1 MSRQHFCPGINGEI
15 PYIHNSGRVREVSGF
30 AKLMTRKRIDWLY
43 SLWLRVYIG
52 VWNGVVLLTRIH
64 PAALAQE
71 AVRGVIQNSRGSY
84 YAHDISPGIM
94 CATSRCIAP
103 KSSALGLRSIQV
115 NVLRKQG
122 PNPLIRL
129 PLWSHPIVLILR
141 CVAPL
146 CPGPVGF
153 NNESTESHS

>member
-52 VWNGVVLLTRIH
+52 VWNGVLLLTRIH
-64 PAALAQE
+64 PAVLAQE
-71 AVRGVIQNSRGSY
+71 AVRAVIQKFQRL

-94 CATSRCIAP
+94 CATSRCIAL
-103 KSSALGLRSIQV
+103 KSSALGLRSIQAS
-115 NVLRKQG
+115 VLRKQG
-122 PNPLIRL
+122 PNKTAIMEPSCCSLIV
-129 PLWSHPIVLILR
+129 W
-141 CVAPL
+141 CVALL
-146 CPGPVGF
+146 CPRPCGIQQ
-153 NNESTESHS
+153 